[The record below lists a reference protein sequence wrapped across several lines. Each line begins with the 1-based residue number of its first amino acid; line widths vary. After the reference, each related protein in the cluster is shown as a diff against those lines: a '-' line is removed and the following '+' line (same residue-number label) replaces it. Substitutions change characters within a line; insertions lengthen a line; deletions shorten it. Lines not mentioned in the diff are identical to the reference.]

1 MSNTEALSSDDAQF
15 EDDRRDKSNHQSH
28 EMLTAPVFGLF
39 LRMAA
44 PIIIGLL
51 VNGLYNFVDAIFIAR
66 AVGTHAIGG
75 VTAVFPLHMIL
86 ISVSGMMAGGMASI
100 LSRKLGAGDSE
111 LANTIFSSAVFLAF
125 IVGVVFAVLVLIFK
139 TSIFNLL
146 AMPLALQPF
155 ADQYITPIALFTAV
169 SFVSGVVSDAFRA
182 EGKSMQMMKM
192 LAIASLLNI
201 FLDWLFLFVFDWGV
215 PGAAWAT
222 VISMM
227 VSLIYGAYV
236 LKVSDHLIKFEWSKC
251 RFEPQLHREALSLGV
266 PVFLSYTG
274 YAVMLSAVNFAIV
287 SVATTDAE
295 ILISGNGIFNR
306 TFMLIFLP
314 VLGMMIA
321 FQTFAGF
328 NYGAK
333 KYHRVAE
340 VLKVSILTSGIYA
353 ILWSVLMILKP
364 QWLFML
370 FTSDQALISA
380 ASEISSIAFIGFFT
394 VGVGMMCPALFQAL
408 GYAKPAA
415 LLNAFRTYVLL
426 LPMLWLLATQYG
438 VMGIWW
444 TFPVIDL
451 LASIIIGIYTYFFV
465 KKMTAKVAAQ

>member
-1 MSNTEALSSDDAQF
+1 LSNKETFSSEASQF
-15 EDDRRDKSNHQSH
+15 EDDRSEESNLQSH

-51 VNGLYNFVDAIFIAR
+51 VNGLYNFVDAVFIAR
-66 AVGTHAIGG
+66 AVGTNAIGG

-86 ISVSGMMAGGMASI
+86 ISISAMMAGGMASI

-111 LANTIFSSAVFLAF
+111 LANTIFSSAIFLASV
-125 IVGVVFAVLVLIFK
+125 VGGVCAALVLTFK
-139 TSIFNLL
+139 IAIFNLL
-146 AMPLALQPF
+146 AMPLVLQPF
-155 ADQYITPIALFTAV
+155 ANQYITPIALFVVV

-201 FLDWLFLFVFDWGV
+201 FLDWLFLFVFNWGV

-227 VSLIYGAYV
+227 VSLGYGAYV

-251 RFEPQLHREALSLGV
+251 HFQPKLHWQAVSLGV
-266 PVFLSYTG
+266 PIFLSYTG
-274 YAVMLSAVNFAIV
+274 YAVMLSAVNLAIV

-295 ILISGNGIFNR
+295 LLISGNGIFNR

-340 VLKVSILTSGIYA
+340 VLKVSILTSGGYA
-353 ILWSVLMILKP
+353 IVCSVLMILKP

-370 FTSDQALISA
+370 FTRDQQLISI
-380 ASEISSIAFIGFFT
+380 ASEISSITFIGFFT
-394 VGVGMMCPALFQAL
+394 VGIGMMCPALFQAL
-408 GYAKPAA
+408 GFAKPAA
-415 LLNAFRTYVLL
+415 FLNAFRTYILL
-426 LPMLWLLATQYG
+426 LPMLWLLSNEYG
-438 VMGIWW
+438 VLGIWW
-444 TFPVIDL
+444 TFPIIDL
-451 LASIIIGIYTYFFV
+451 LASVVIGVYTYFFV
-465 KKMTAKVAAQ
+465 KKMTVKANHI